1 MRTQEQV
8 GNSQTIW
15 IWAHI
20 SVQIISFAGEDET
33 KSARLKPKKSYGQHF
48 LTSEATAQRIAQ
60 SLQRLQDYEQV
71 LEVGPGKGMLT
82 KYLMEQDFALRVV
95 EADPDMVSYL
105 NQHYPELKDAII
117 GGNFL
122 RLRLDEVMQEKPFGL
137 IGNFP
142 YNISSQILIKMLD
155 YKELIPELVGMFQ
168 LELAERVV
176 APPGS
181 KVYGVI
187 SVLVQAYYSGAL
199 LFRVKKGSFFP
210 PPKVESAVIRLTRKE
225 EEPLGCDERMFR
237 TVVKIAFGQRR
248 KMLRNTM
255 KSLVGK
261 NADLLKE
268 PFFQQRPE
276 QLGVSEFVDLTN
288 LLSAAKDDGAEDDE
302 NI

>member
-1 MRTQEQV
+1 M
-8 GNSQTIW
+8 
-15 IWAHI
+15 
-20 SVQIISFAGEDET
+20 
-33 KSARLKPKKSYGQHF
+33 KPKKSYGQHF
-48 LTSEATAQRIAQ
+48 LTSETTAQRIAN
-60 SLQRLQDYEQV
+60 SLEGRQAYDQV

-82 KYLMEQDFALRVV
+82 KYLMEQDFTLRVV
-95 EADPDMVSYL
+95 EADPDMVAYL
-105 NQHYPELKDAII
+105 QQHYPDLGDAII

-122 RLRLDEVMQEKPFGL
+122 RLRLDEVMQEKPFAL

-142 YNISSQILIKMLD
+142 YNISSQILIKMVE
-155 YKELIPELVGMFQ
+155 YKAFIPELVGMFQ

-187 SVLVQAYYSGAL
+187 SVLVQAYYSGSL

-210 PPKVESAVIRLTRKE
+210 PPKVESAVIRLTRKDDG
-225 EEPLGCDERMFR
+225 PLGCDERLFR
-237 TVVKIAFGQRR
+237 TVVKVAFGQRR

-261 NADLLKE
+261 NTEVLKT

-276 QLGVSEFVDLTN
+276 QLGVPDFVELTN
-288 LLSAAKDDGAEDDE
+288 LISAIKSEELPEENE